1 MTTYTNLIP
10 LQEKIVQALQRMKC
24 PYALEPH
31 QIQGLDYIH
40 LFPIIQWLVK
50 KAIATREAEGDKIR
64 QFAIKQFHKENPE
77 DKIDDLNGIDKV
89 LEKTK
94 IKRMYKKKD
103 EADDNPETTMLEYG
117 QRKLRSIIG
126 KITLLLQYFN
136 FDLIL
141 KHF

>member
-1 MTTYTNLIP
+1 
-10 LQEKIVQALQRMKC
+10 MKC

-50 KAIATREAEGDKIR
+50 KAIATREAEGDKVR
-64 QFAIKQFHKENPE
+64 QFAIKQYHKDNPDE

-89 LEKTK
+89 EEKTK
-94 IKRMYKKKD
+94 IKRLYKKKD

-117 QRKLRSIIG
+117 QRKLRSVIG
-126 KITLLLQYFN
+126 KPQQNLWFFI
-136 FDLIL
+136 
-141 KHF
+141 